1 VSSIRWVARS
11 ANASEED
18 SYLLSYVP
26 RHVAELVLR
35 EPGRSPVA
43 TEQRFEAATIFADI
57 SGFTAMSEALGRIG
71 GRGTE
76 ELSVLLND
84 YFGTLIALIESRGG
98 IVGKLAGD
106 ALTVLFPVEGASASD
121 AARRALWSALE
132 MQAARGRFA
141 KTETSAGTFR
151 LELKVGVGFGNVLTT
166 TVGLPDVRL
175 EFVVAGRGVESCVEA
190 EEHASPGEVV
200 AHDDVL
206 RLCPDTVVG
215 ERRAEFA
222 QVLDV
227 SSGPEAV
234 ASATLPTV
242 TAEARRTLT
251 AYLPGTIA
259 ERMRAGHARF
269 VDEHRR
275 ISVLF
280 VGFEGFD
287 YDQSAAAQAL
297 QDYFVAVIETITRL
311 GGHLRQIEV
320 GDKGSKYI
328 VLFGAPVAHEDD
340 EERALRCALELR
352 DLDGRKSRTGV
363 ACGLT
368 YCGEVGPATRREYAA
383 VGDTVNLAARLMQ
396 AAEPGQILATGLSER
411 GLRACDFERRRAI
424 TVKGKAEPVP
434 TILVRGVAAAP
445 DAGAIAERSYDLPLV
460 GRQSELRVAEDR
472 LKEAARH
479 GRVLVVTGEAGIGKS
494 RFCAD
499 VAALVGRLGFIGFAG
514 ACEAHAT
521 TTSYFVWHGMWRRFF
536 GLEPTWGLE
545 RQLERLEGELARVGG
560 RLASRAPLLGPA
572 LNLALPDN
580 ELTAALDPELR
591 VELMTSLLVTCVRHR
606 SSDSPLLFVL
616 EDCHWIDPLSDEL
629 AAALSRS
636 TTDAPV
642 AVVIVR
648 RPRSEGESAT
658 AWTEGLETSTQ
669 IRLESLEDSSLRTIF
684 ALKAAHLFGLA
695 EVPQDLED
703 HLIERADGNPFYL
716 EEMLNLLRDRHVAP
730 PAAEAVRELELPETL
745 QSLALARLDTLA
757 ESEKATLKVASVIG
771 RLFKAFWLWG
781 AYPALGEP
789 SNVREGLDHL
799 TLMQLTALARAEPD
813 LEYLFR
819 HVVTRDAAY
828 ASLTFSLRSE
838 LHERV
843 GRFVEEAYAES
854 LDQYVDTLA
863 YHFGESEADD
873 KKRVYFRRA
882 AEGARAVYANDAA
895 IGYLERLL
903 PLTEGAERAD
913 VLRALGEVWQLT
925 GKWVEAE
932 EAFRAGLE
940 LAEEAGDV
948 NQAARSL
955 CALGYLL
962 SHRKS
967 FAEGRR
973 LLEEANDRFQVLGDP
988 VERVRALEYLAFAA
1002 WQQSD
1007 HAASLEYSHEQLR
1020 LAEELRDPIAACMAI
1035 EQEALVHWHRGNYDQ
1050 ARSLF
1055 ERALA
1060 EAEGAGNVR
1069 GVIHASNDL
1078 AGLHYE
1084 LGEYAAAFDRVST
1097 GLKAAEEIGYRP
1109 AAGWMIGNAG
1119 ELYRHHGDTTR
1130 ALACYATAL
1139 RLMAEL
1145 RDWRVL
1151 LINAGNMGLALAAEG
1166 RREVAE
1172 ALLSCAVD
1180 LARTIENPYH
1190 LCEYAHHLAAVLVEQ
1205 GLFPRA
1211 AELND
1216 EAFAL
1221 AREIER
1227 RDIRFAAHL
1236 LSVRLCLALGET
1248 GTSAARGEL
1257 EALGKEWPDDREQA
1271 AVQFELWRADPGDE
1285 HARRRAAE
1293 LYETCHLR
1301 APDIEYVLRYEQLT
1315 GRRLPDP
1322 PRLPPLVEEPED
1334 VDVEAILDQLGALRR
1349 ELLAGGEVV
1358 VT

>member
-1 VSSIRWVARS
+1 M
-11 ANASEED
+11 
-18 SYLLSYVP
+18 
-26 RHVAELVLR
+26 
-35 EPGRSPVA
+35 
-43 TEQRFEAATIFADI
+43 FADI

-84 YFGTLIALIESRGG
+84 YFGTLIALIDARGG
-98 IVGKLAGD
+98 IVGKLGGD
-106 ALTVLFPVEGASASD
+106 ALTVLFPVEEGSASD
-121 AARRALWSALE
+121 AARRALSSALE
-132 MQAARGRFA
+132 LQAARGGFA
-141 KTETSAGTFR
+141 KTETLAGTFR
-151 LELKVGVGFGNVLTT
+151 LELKVGVGFGSVVTT

-175 EFVVAGRGVESCVEA
+175 EFVVAGQGVESCVEA
-190 EEHASPGEVV
+190 EHHALPGEVV
-200 AHDDVL
+200 AQDDVL
-206 RLCPDTVVG
+206 RLCPDAVVG
-215 ERRAEFA
+215 ERRGEFA

-227 SSGPEAV
+227 SSG
-234 ASATLPTV
+234 SAPVPAAILPKV
-242 TAEARRTLT
+242 THAARRTLT

-287 YDQSAAAQAL
+287 YDQPVAAQAL
-297 QDYFVAVIETITRL
+297 QDYFQGVIGTITRL

-340 EERALRCALELR
+340 EERALLCALELR
-352 DLDGRKSRTGV
+352 GLDGRKCRTGV

-368 YCGEVGPATRREYAA
+368 YCGEVGPASRREYAA

-396 AAEPGQILATGLSER
+396 AAEPGQILAVGLSER
-411 GLRACDFERRRAI
+411 GLRTCDFERQPPI
-424 TVKGKAEPVP
+424 IVKGKSEPVP
-434 TILVRGVAAAP
+434 TVLVREAAAAP
-445 DAGAIAERSYDLPLV
+445 APGAIAERRYDLPLV
-460 GRQSELRVAEDR
+460 GRRSELGVAEEL

-494 RFCAD
+494 RFSAD
-499 VAALVGRLGFIGFAG
+499 VAALAGRLGFAGFAG

-521 TTSYFVWHGMWRRFF
+521 TSSYFVWHGMWRRFF
-536 GLEPTWGLE
+536 GLDPSWELE
-545 RQLERLEGELARVGG
+545 RQLERLESELARVDA
-560 RLASRAPLLGPA
+560 RLAPRAPLLGPA
-572 LNLALPDN
+572 LKLALPDN
-580 ELTAALDPELR
+580 DLTAALDPELR
-591 VELMTSLLVTCVRHR
+591 VELMTSLLVTCVRQR
-606 SSDSPLLFVL
+606 SAESPLLFVL

-648 RPRSEGESAT
+648 RPRTEGESST
-658 AWTEGLETSTQ
+658 AWTASLETCRE
-669 IRLESLEDSSLRTIF
+669 IRLESLEDSPLRTIF
-684 ALKAAHLFGLA
+684 ALRAAHLFGLA

-703 HLIERADGNPFYL
+703 HLIQRADGNPFYL
-716 EEMLNLLRDRHVAP
+716 EEMLNLLRDRHAEP
-730 PAAEAVRELELPETL
+730 PAAEAVRELELPDTL
-745 QSLALARLDTLA
+745 QTLALARLDALA

-781 AYPALGEP
+781 AYPSLGEP
-789 SNVREGLDHL
+789 SQVREGLDRL

-828 ASLTFSLRSE
+828 ASLTFGLRSE
-838 LHERV
+838 LHECV
-843 GRFVEEAYAES
+843 GRFVEEAYVES

-863 YHFGESEADD
+863 YHFGESGADD

-882 AEGARAVYANDAA
+882 AEEARGVYANDAA
-895 IGYLERLL
+895 IGYFERLL
-903 PLTEGAERAD
+903 PLTEGAERAE
-913 VLRALGEVWQLT
+913 VLCSLGEVWQLT

-940 LAEEAGDV
+940 LAEEAV
-948 NQAARSL
+948 AVHQAARCR

-962 SHRKS
+962 SYRKS

-973 LLEEANDRFQVLGDP
+973 LLEEANQRYHVLGDR

-1060 EAEGAGNVR
+1060 DAEGARHVR

-1097 GLKAAEEIGYRP
+1097 GLKAAEDIGYRP

-1119 ELYRHHGDTTR
+1119 ELYRHHGDIPR

-1139 RLMAEL
+1139 GLMAEL
-1145 RDWRVL
+1145 RDWRFL

-1166 RREVAE
+1166 RRDVAE
-1172 ALLSCAVD
+1172 DLLSRAVD

-1190 LCEYAHHLAAVLVEQ
+1190 LCEYAHHLAAVLVDE
-1205 GLFPRA
+1205 GRPERA
-1211 AELND
+1211 VELND
-1216 EAFAL
+1216 EALAL
-1221 AREIER
+1221 ATEIER
-1227 RDIRFAAHL
+1227 RDIRFAAQL
-1236 LSVRLCLALGET
+1236 LAVRLRLALGET
-1248 GTSAARGEL
+1248 GSSDAHGEL
-1257 EALGKEWPDDREQA
+1257 EALGREWPDDREQA

-1293 LYETCHLR
+1293 LYETCHAR

-1322 PRLPPLVEEPED
+1322 PRLPPLIDEPED

-1349 ELLAGGEVV
+1349 ELVAGGEVV